1 MPRSLLALLMS
12 FALLAAA
19 CGGSDDSADVDR
31 APGGSGDTSD
41 SSTDTEPEATAPPTT
56 DTIPPEAVELP
67 DLQMVFVEFGDD
79 GYVEIANVGDTDA
92 DVGGVQLCQS
102 ASCVDIAPIAAG
114 SIPAGASILVMAS
127 VLGGLAVDGGE
138 AALHAGSDVT
148 NPDTIF
154 GFVQWGSGGV
164 RADVAAEAG
173 IWPAG
178 ASVEPDPAFNSIE
191 LFGDPADSESW
202 S

>member
-12 FALLAAA
+12 LALLAAA

-41 SSTDTEPEATAPPTT
+41 SATDTEPEETVPPTT

-79 GYVEIANVGDTDA
+79 GYLEIANVADTDA

-138 AALHAGSDVT
+138 AALHSGSDVT

-191 LFGDPADSESW
+191 LFGDPAASESW

>member
-12 FALLAAA
+12 LALLAAA
-19 CGGSDDSADVDR
+19 CSGDDSADVDR
-31 APGGSGDTSD
+31 VSAGSGDASD
-41 SSTDTEPEATAPPTT
+41 SAADAEPEKTVPPTT
-56 DTIPPEAVELP
+56 DTIPSEATELP

-79 GYVEIANVGDTDA
+79 GYIEIANVGDADV

-102 ASCVDIAPIAAG
+102 ATCVDIGPIAAG
-114 SIPAGASILVMAS
+114 TIPAGTSILVMAS
-127 VLGGLAVDGGE
+127 VLGGLTVDGGE
-138 AALHAGSDVT
+138 AALLSSRDVT
-148 NPDTIF
+148 NPDTMF

-164 RADVAAEAG
+164 RADFAAEAG

-191 LFGDPADSESW
+191 LFGDPADPESW
-202 S
+202 G

>member
-1 MPRSLLALLMS
+1 MPRSVLALLMS
-12 FALLAAA
+12 LALLAAA

-31 APGGSGDTSD
+31 ASGGSGDTSD
-41 SSTDTEPEATAPPTT
+41 GSSDTEPEETAPPTT
-56 DTIPPEAVELP
+56 DTIPLEAVELP

-92 DVGGVQLCQS
+92 DVSGVQLCQS
-102 ASCVDIAPIAAG
+102 ATCVDIAPIAAG
-114 SIPAGASILVMAS
+114 TIPAGTSILVMAS

-138 AALHAGSDVT
+138 AALHSGSDVT

-191 LFGDPADSESW
+191 LFGDPADPESW

>member
-1 MPRSLLALLMS
+1 MPRSLLALLVS
-12 FALLAAA
+12 FALFAAA
-19 CGGSDDSADVDR
+19 CGGSDDSADIDR
-31 APGGSGDTSD
+31 TPAGSGDTLD
-41 SSTDTEPEATAPPTT
+41 STSDTEPEETVPPTT

-102 ASCVDIAPIAAG
+102 ATCVDIGPIAAG
-114 SIPAGASILVMAS
+114 TISAGISILVMAS
-127 VLGGLAVDGGE
+127 ALGGLAVDGGE
-138 AALHAGSDVT
+138 AALHSDSEFT

-164 RADVAAEAG
+164 RAGVAAEAG

-191 LFGDPADSESW
+191 LFGDPADPESW

>member
-1 MPRSLLALLMS
+1 S
-12 FALLAAA
+12 
-19 CGGSDDSADVDR
+19 
-31 APGGSGDTSD
+31 
-41 SSTDTEPEATAPPTT
+41 
-56 DTIPPEAVELP
+56 
-67 DLQMVFVEFGDD
+67 
-79 GYVEIANVGDTDA
+79 
-92 DVGGVQLCQS
+92 
-102 ASCVDIAPIAAG
+102 
-114 SIPAGASILVMAS
+114 
-127 VLGGLAVDGGE
+127 
-138 AALHAGSDVT
+138 GSDVT

-191 LFGDPADSESW
+191 LFGDPADPESW

>member
-1 MPRSLLALLMS
+1 MPRSVLALLMS

-41 SSTDTEPEATAPPTT
+41 SSSDTEPEETVPPTT

-102 ASCVDIAPIAAG
+102 ATCVDIAPIAAG

-138 AALHAGSDVT
+138 AALHSGSDVT

-154 GFVQWGSGGV
+154 GFVQWG
-164 RADVAAEAG
+164 
-173 IWPAG
+173 
-178 ASVEPDPAFNSIE
+178 
-191 LFGDPADSESW
+191 
-202 S
+202 

>member
-1 MPRSLLALLMS
+1 MRGYLGEKIAFYFAFLDHYTRWLA
-12 FALLAAA
+12 
-19 CGGSDDSADVDR
+19 
-31 APGGSGDTSD
+31 
-41 SSTDTEPEATAPPTT
+41 
-56 DTIPPEAVELP
+56 IP
-67 DLQMVFVEFGDD
+67 
-79 GYVEIANVGDTDA
+79 
-92 DVGGVQLCQS
+92 
-102 ASCVDIAPIAAG
+102 
-114 SIPAGASILVMAS
+114 

-138 AALHAGSDVT
+138 AALHSGSDVT

-191 LFGDPADSESW
+191 LFGDPADPENW

>member
-102 ASCVDIAPIAAG
+102 ATCVDIAPIAAG

-164 RADVAAEAG
+164 RTDVAAEAG

-178 ASVEPDPAFNSIE
+178 ASVEPDPAFNSSE
-191 LFGDPADSESW
+191 LFGDPADPESW

>member
-1 MPRSLLALLMS
+1 M
-12 FALLAAA
+12 
-19 CGGSDDSADVDR
+19 
-31 APGGSGDTSD
+31 
-41 SSTDTEPEATAPPTT
+41 PPTT
-56 DTIPPEAVELP
+56 DTIPPEAMELP
-67 DLQMVFVEFGDD
+67 DVQMVFVEFGDD

-102 ASCVDIAPIAAG
+102 ATCVDIAPIAAG
-114 SIPAGASILVMAS
+114 TIPAGASILVMAS
-127 VLGGLAVDGGE
+127 VLGGLAVDGGRGGP
-138 AALHAGSDVT
+138 ALRSRSDVT
-148 NPDTIF
+148 NPDMIF

>member
-1 MPRSLLALLMS
+1 MPRPLLARLMS

-79 GYVEIANVGDTDA
+79 GYVEIANVGETDA

-102 ASCVDIAPIAAG
+102 ATCVDIAPIAAG
-114 SIPAGASILVMAS
+114 TIPAGASILVMAS

-191 LFGDPADSESW
+191 LFGAPADPDSW
-202 S
+202 C

>member
-12 FALLAAA
+12 LALLAAA

-41 SSTDTEPEATAPPTT
+41 SSSDTEPEETVPPTT

-79 GYVEIANVGDTDA
+79 GYVEIANIGDTDA

-102 ASCVDIAPIAAG
+102 ATCVDIAPIAAG

-127 VLGGLAVDGGE
+127 VLGGLAVGGGE
-138 AALHAGSDVT
+138 AALHSGSDVT

-191 LFGDPADSESW
+191 LFGDPADLESW

>member
-1 MPRSLLALLMS
+1 MPRCLLALLMS

-41 SSTDTEPEATAPPTT
+41 SSSDTEPEETVPPTT
-56 DTIPPEAVELP
+56 DTIPPEAAELP
-67 DLQMVFVEFGDD
+67 DLQVVFVEFGVD
-79 GYVEIANVGDTDA
+79 GYVEIANVGDRDA
-92 DVGGVQLCQS
+92 EVEGVQLCQS
-102 ASCVDIAPIAAG
+102 ATCVDIGPIAAG
-114 SIPAGASILVMAS
+114 PIPPEASILVPAS
-127 VLGGLAVDGGE
+127 ALGGLSPDGGE
-138 AALHAGSDVT
+138 AALHSGTDVT
-148 NPDTIF
+148 NPDTIL

-191 LFGDPADSESW
+191 LYGDPADPESW

>member
-41 SSTDTEPEATAPPTT
+41 SSSDTEPEETVPPTT

-92 DVGGVQLCQS
+92 DVGGIQLCQS
-102 ASCVDIAPIAAG
+102 ATCVNIAPIADG

-138 AALHAGSDVT
+138 AALHSGSDVT

-191 LFGDPADSESW
+191 LFGDPADPESW

>member
-12 FALLAAA
+12 LALLAAA

-41 SSTDTEPEATAPPTT
+41 SSSDTEPEETVPPTT

-138 AALHAGSDVT
+138 AALHSGSDVT

-191 LFGDPADSESW
+191 LFGDPAASESW

>member
-19 CGGSDDSADVDR
+19 CGGDDSADVDGVP
-31 APGGSGDTSD
+31 AGSGDASD
-41 SSTDTEPEATAPPTT
+41 SAADAEPEETVPPTT
-56 DTIPPEAVELP
+56 DTIPPEATELP

-92 DVGGVQLCQS
+92 DVGGVQLCQL
-102 ASCVDIAPIAAG
+102 ATCVDIGPIAAG
-114 SIPAGASILVMAS
+114 TIPAGTSILVMAS
-127 VLGGLAVDGGE
+127 VLGGLRVAGGE
-138 AALHAGSDVT
+138 AALLSSRDVT

-164 RADVAAEAG
+164 LADVAAEAG

-191 LFGDPADSESW
+191 LFGDPADPESW
-202 S
+202 G

>member
-41 SSTDTEPEATAPPTT
+41 SLSDTEPEETVPPTT

-67 DLQMVFVEFGDD
+67 DLQVVFVEFGDD

-102 ASCVDIAPIAAG
+102 ATCVDIAPIAAG

-138 AALHAGSDVT
+138 VALHSGSDVT

-191 LFGDPADSESW
+191 LFGDPADPESW

>member
-1 MPRSLLALLMS
+1 MMPRSLLALLMS
-12 FALLAAA
+12 FALLVAA
-19 CGGSDDSADVDR
+19 CGNNDSADADGVP
-31 APGGSGDTSD
+31 AGSGDASD
-41 SSTDTEPEATAPPTT
+41 SAADTEPEETVPPTT
-56 DTIPPEAVELP
+56 DTIPAEAMELP

-102 ASCVDIAPIAAG
+102 ATCVDIGPIAAG
-114 SIPAGASILVMAS
+114 TIPAGTSILVMAS
-127 VLGGLAVDGGE
+127 MLGGLAVDGGE
-138 AALHAGSDVT
+138 AALHSGTDVT

-191 LFGDPADSESW
+191 LFGDPADPENW

>member
-31 APGGSGDTSD
+31 ASGGSGDTSD
-41 SSTDTEPEATAPPTT
+41 SSTEPEETVPPTT

-102 ASCVDIAPIAAG
+102 ATCVDIAPIAAG
-114 SIPAGASILVMAS
+114 TIPAGTSILVMAS

-191 LFGDPADSESW
+191 LFGDPADPESW

>member
-31 APGGSGDTSD
+31 ASGGSGDTSD
-41 SSTDTEPEATAPPTT
+41 SSSDTEPEETVPPTT

-92 DVGGVQLCQS
+92 DVSGVQLCQS
-102 ASCVDIAPIAAG
+102 ATCVDIAPIAAG

-191 LFGDPADSESW
+191 LFGDPADPESW

>member
-1 MPRSLLALLMS
+1 MPRSLLALLMT

-19 CGGSDDSADVDR
+19 CGGSEDSADVDR
-31 APGGSGDTSD
+31 ASGGSGDTSD
-41 SSTDTEPEATAPPTT
+41 GSSDTEPEETAPPTT
-56 DTIPPEAVELP
+56 DTIPLEAVELP

-92 DVGGVQLCQS
+92 DVSGVQLCQS
-102 ASCVDIAPIAAG
+102 ATCVDIAPIAAG
-114 SIPAGASILVMAS
+114 TIPAGTSILVMAS

-138 AALHAGSDVT
+138 AALHSGSDVT

-191 LFGDPADSESW
+191 LFGDPADPESW